1 MKFRDHSNIKR
12 AEMQMAPMIDVV
24 FILLLF
30 FIVTWNFARFE
41 AEIDISVPSAE
52 TAEESQPTPGE
63 IVVNVNKDG
72 VIKVNSQE
80 LTQDQLFVRLS
91 RVSNIYKDQPIILR
105 GDEGTEFR
113 HIMKVLDTCQKAGI
127 WNVSFAAKKEVPGA
141 PPGN

>member
-12 AEMQMAPMIDVV
+12 AEMQLAPMIDVV
-24 FILLLF
+24 FILLIF

-52 TAEESQPTPGE
+52 TAKESQPTPGE

-72 VIKVNSQE
+72 VIKVNRVE
-80 LTQDQLFVRLS
+80 LTQDQLFAKLS
-91 RVSNIYKDQPIILR
+91 RVSSIYKDQPIILR
-105 GDEGTEFR
+105 GDEDTDFR

-127 WNVSFAAKKEVPGA
+127 WNVSFAAQKTQPGA
-141 PPGN
+141 SSEN